1 MPNHITNKVK
11 VIGTDEQIQE
21 VFEFIKN
28 DTLGIGTID
37 FNKITPM
44 PKWVYGNSP
53 GIVGIS
59 FDDEKLWGVENT
71 VLGWSRKHWGTK
83 WNAYGQ
89 PDDRN
94 SKDTIFFE
102 TAWNGI
108 PNLIQKLAWIFSMVK
123 IEYSFADE
131 DTGSSNCGFYCFE
144 YDKINEQ
151 REYELCSKEAYEL
164 AFELVHNGEM
174 PDWYIFN
181 PETNTYEHV
190 EGD

>member
-1 MPNHITNKVK
+1 MPNNITNRVK

-21 VFEFIKN
+21 LFEFIKN

-53 GIVGIS
+53 EIRGIS
-59 FDDEKLWGVENT
+59 LDDEMLWGAENT

-83 WNAYGQ
+83 WNAYAQ
-89 PDDRN
+89 PNDRN

-108 PNLIQKLAWIFSMVK
+108 PNLIQKLAWIFQKVE

-131 DTGSSNCGFYCFE
+131 DYGSSNCGFYRFE
-144 YDKINEQ
+144 YDKINEK
-151 REYELCSKEAYEL
+151 REYESRSEEAYEL
-164 AFELVHNGEM
+164 AFELVNNGEI
-174 PDWYIFN
+174 PEWYIFN
-181 PETNTYEHV
+181 PETNTYECV
-190 EGD
+190 EGY